1 LTHTSLEIAL
11 MDPLGALGELP
22 GGSAKRGDA
31 MGWEEGEDVVTLS
44 SAATTEFFV
53 QPHPATT

>member
-1 LTHTSLEIAL
+1 LEIAL